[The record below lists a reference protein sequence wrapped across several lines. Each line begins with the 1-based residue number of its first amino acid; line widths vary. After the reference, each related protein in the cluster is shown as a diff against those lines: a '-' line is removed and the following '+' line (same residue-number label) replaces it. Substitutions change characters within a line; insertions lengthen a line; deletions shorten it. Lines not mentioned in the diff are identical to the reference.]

1 MAAAPVAMAAAP
13 VAMAAAPVAM
23 AAAPVAVVVT
33 VLAEHDQRQHQGHH
47 SQHRRGRSHRDA

>member
-1 MAAAPVAMAAAP
+1 
-13 VAMAAAPVAM
+13 MAAAPVAM